1 MLAKRTNGVGK
12 RPLAATGVWIAAA
25 LSVVLL
31 AGQVR
36 AQEPAADT
44 DEAVVQDAVLGQSIQ
59 TIAFKKDMPI
69 KDALRMLAQMYQKNI
84 VPSAGVDGIVTV
96 TNLYDVTFEEAMQ
109 AILGTNKYE
118 VKGNFIKVYTNE
130 EFMQDK
136 DRFEHAMITLHYIN
150 SDEAVKLAE
159 PLLSDFG
166 KLGQTT
172 AAPTEMEA
180 GQSGDTLAVH
190 DRLVVSDY
198 PENIERIR
206 EVLSEVDTEPVQ
218 VLLEV
223 TVMEATLTDTTKFG
237 IDWANLSGVDIAGG
251 SIGLGDNGSWQNGFA
266 PSAFGTGNKGLAVGV
281 TFDNISALVSAVE
294 TVSDV
299 TIMANPKILALNKQ
313 AGKLIIGEKEGY
325 LDTTSQNQSGST
337 TQSVEFLESGT
348 ILEFRPFVGRDGMIR
363 MEIHP
368 EQSIGEVLEGGLP
381 FKSTTEVITNVM
393 VKDSQTIVLG
403 GLFKEETN
411 LSRSQTP
418 LLGDVPVVGEL
429 FRGVN
434 DTSTRKELIVLIT
447 PHIINTPQEADGA
460 SRLEDVLRLANHARE
475 NLYWMSRA
483 KIEENRYAKAVK
495 LYSEGQA
502 EEAMAVLDC
511 PYRIDRNYLDEIRL
525 KERIIR
531 ETQPD
536 KAQNIERIMIR
547 AIEKEES
554 DKWFR
559 R

>member
-12 RPLAATGVWIAAA
+12 RPLAATGVWIVAA

-36 AQEPAADT
+36 ADEPAAAA
-44 DEAVVQDAVLGQSIQ
+44 EEVVVQDAVMGQSIQ

-84 VPSAGVDGIVTV
+84 VPSAAVDGIVTV

-130 EFMQDK
+130 EFMADK
-136 DRFEHAMITLHYIN
+136 SRFEHAMITLYYIN
-150 SDEAVKLAE
+150 SDEAKKLAE
-159 PLLSDFG
+159 PLLSE
-166 KLGQTT
+166 LGRLGATT
-172 AAPTEMEA
+172 AAPAEMEA
-180 GQSGDTLAVH
+180 GKSGDTLAVH
-190 DRLVVSDY
+190 DRLVISDY

-206 EVLSEVDTEPVQ
+206 EVLSEVDSEPMQ

-223 TVMEATLTDTTKFG
+223 TIMNAKLTETTQFG
-237 IDWANLSGVDIAGG
+237 IDWSNVPGVELSNGGVEQIAGEL
-251 SIGLGDNGSWQNGFA
+251 S
-266 PSAFGTGNKGLAVGV
+266 VGV
-281 TFDNISALVSAVE
+281 SIDDITGLITAVE
-294 TVSDV
+294 NITDV

-313 AGKLIIGEKEGY
+313 AGKLIIGREDGY

-337 TQSVEFLESGT
+337 TQSVAFLETGT
-348 ILEFRPFVGRDGMIR
+348 ILHFRPFIGRDGMIR
-363 MEIHP
+363 MELQP
-368 EQSIGEVLEGGLP
+368 EQSTGTVEQVGGINGVVLPNKEQTKIL
-381 FKSTTEVITNVM
+381 TNVL
-393 VKDSQTIVLG
+393 VKDGQTIVLG
-403 GLFKEETN
+403 GLFQETTD
-411 LSRSQTP
+411 LDRGQTP
-418 LLGDVPVVGEL
+418 VMGDIPILGEL
-429 FRGVN
+429 FKTTTDESIR
-434 DTSTRKELIVLIT
+434 TELIVLVT
-447 PHIINTPQEADGA
+447 PHIIKSTEQLDGE
-460 SRLEDVLRLANHARE
+460 SRMEDVLRMNNEMRQ
-475 NLYWMSRA
+475 NLIWMSRA
-483 KIEENRYAKAVK
+483 KIDEDRYAKAVK
-495 LYSEGQA
+495 LYTEGQP
-502 EEAMAVLDC
+502 EAAMCLLNS
-511 PYRIDRNYLDEIRL
+511 PFNIKRNYLEETRL

-536 KAQNIERIMIR
+536 QVQNIERIMLR

>member
-1 MLAKRTNGVGK
+1 MLAKRTNAVRK
-12 RPLAATGVWIAAA
+12 RSLVAAGVWIVAVISAA
-25 LSVVLL
+25 LLV
-31 AGQVR
+31 GQVQ
-36 AQEPAADT
+36 ADEPAG
-44 DEAVVQDAVLGQSIQ
+44 EAVVQDAVLGQSIQ
-59 TIAFKKDMPI
+59 TISFKKDMPI
-69 KDALRMLAQMYQKNI
+69 KDALRMLAQMYEKNI
-84 VPSAGVDGIVTV
+84 VPSASVDGIVTV
-96 TNLYDVTFEEAMQ
+96 TNLYDVTFEEALQ
-109 AILGTNKYE
+109 AILGTHKYE
-118 VKGNFIKVYTNE
+118 AKGSFIKVYTNE
-130 EFMQDK
+130 EFMADK
-136 DRFEHAMITLHYIN
+136 SRFEHAMITLYYIN
-150 SDEAVKLAE
+150 SVEAVKLAE
-159 PLLSDFG
+159 PLLSEYG
-166 KLGQTT
+166 KLGATT
-172 AAPTEMEA
+172 AADPEMEA
-180 GQSGDTLAVH
+180 GRGGDTLAVH
-190 DRLVVSDY
+190 DRLVISDY

-206 EVLSEVDTEPVQ
+206 EVLSEVDVEPVQ

-223 TVMEATLTDTTKFG
+223 TVMEATLTDTTEFG
-237 IDWANLSGVDIAGG
+237 IDWTNLSGVDIASG
-251 SIGLGDNGSWQNGFA
+251 SIGLGDNGLWQNGFA
-266 PSAFGTGNKGLAVGV
+266 PSVSGANSGLSLGV
-281 TFDNISALVSAVE
+281 TFDNISALINAVE

-313 AGKLIIGEKEGY
+313 AGKLIIGEEDGY

-337 TQSVEFLESGT
+337 TQSVAFLESGT

-368 EQSIGEVLEGGLP
+368 EQSTGTVETEDGVTLP
-381 FKSTTEVITNVM
+381 NKSTTEVITNVM
-393 VKDSQTIVLG
+393 VKDGQTIVLG

-429 FRGVN
+429 FRNVT
-434 DTSTRKELIVLIT
+434 DTSKRIELIVLIT
-447 PHIINTPQEADGA
+447 PHIINTPEEADGA
-460 SRLEDVLRLANHARE
+460 GRLEDVLRLAGHARE

-495 LYSEGQA
+495 LYSEGQP
-502 EEAMAVLDC
+502 EAALAVLDC

-536 KAQNIERIMIR
+536 QFGNIERIMLR
-547 AIEKEES
+547 EIEKEES